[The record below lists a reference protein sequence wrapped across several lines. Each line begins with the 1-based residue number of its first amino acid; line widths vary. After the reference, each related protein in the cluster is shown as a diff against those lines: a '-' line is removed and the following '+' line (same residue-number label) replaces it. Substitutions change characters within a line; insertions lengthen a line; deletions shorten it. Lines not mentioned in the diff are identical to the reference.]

1 MHFKTGASAGAITA
15 LSLGSLSAQAY
26 EQDKTYKITILHTND
41 HHGISGVMITVNMVW
56 RRKRRWSTGSAK
68 RSPLRA

>member
-1 MHFKTGASAGAITA
+1 MHFLKRALALGLFTA

-41 HHGISGVMITVNMVW
+41 HHGHFW
-56 RRKRRWSTGSAK
+56 RNDYGEYGLAAQRRWSTGSAK
-68 RSPLRA
+68 GRR